1 MLKNYQKPETYVQAL
16 ELEAFIADSASGGP
30 SPADD
35 GEFPEFPKFP
45 DGTSVKRFD
54 LWDDFED
61 FEDDGDD
68 GLFA

>member
-1 MLKNYQKPETYVQAL
+1 MLKNYQKPETHVQAL

-30 SPADD
+30 SPADE
-35 GEFPEFPKFP
+35 GEFPEFPV
-45 DGTSVKRFD
+45 GTSVKRFD